1 LKMWGVKMARRRLR
15 VTRKAYKRRGYKRR
29 GFTVVRDGVVRMP
42 AARVSPSRVGKSV
55 FYIKDL
61 GSVGRGKVVIS
72 KIRKGLLKRF
82 GYAVGKSV
90 EVRHA
95 ALRKADKK
103 YGSIKLFKML
113 HAQVVLRKRTQPQ
126 IRKVFEA
133 DRDWVRENLLSHAER
148 LRMTMPARRARW

>member
-1 LKMWGVKMARRRLR
+1 MARRRLR

-42 AARVSPSRVGKSV
+42 AARVSSARVGKST
-55 FYIKDL
+55 FYIKDA
-61 GSVGRGKVVIS
+61 GAVGRGKKVIG

-82 GYAVGKSV
+82 GYATVKPA
-90 EVRHA
+90 EARHA

-103 YGSIKLFKML
+103 YGSVKLFRML
-113 HAQVVLRKRTQPQ
+113 QAQVVLRKRAQPTV
-126 IRKVFEA
+126 RKVFEA